1 MYVDPKHL
9 ANPLTRSNSSPT
21 THIFVLSRTDHLY
34 VFFIQWSPDMYGDG
48 LGGISQEP
56 GFMVVKKL
64 EESEGAEEQASTT
77 TDATDSKEWEVR
89 PLHPSVDYSNELFC
103 FVKFCLFVF

>member
-1 MYVDPKHL
+1 
-9 ANPLTRSNSSPT
+9 
-21 THIFVLSRTDHLY
+21 
-34 VFFIQWSPDMYGDG
+34 MYGDG

-89 PLHPSVDYSNELFC
+89 PLYPPVDYSNELFC
-103 FVKFCLFVF
+103 FVSFCLFVFDAVNLSSVLPVWMFFTCPAVNFSVVCVCVQFLFTVSV